1 MHYAFNYTQYVRAK
15 EITKDNFMLFKKCT
29 DDKRSNISL
38 RVSAKNGS
46 LDRSKELVTPRE
58 SMSEENQYP

>member
-46 LDRSKELVTPRE
+46 LDRSK
-58 SMSEENQYP
+58 